1 MKNCLKKLTSKSF
14 DRFLEPL
21 NEILKQITPLISGGN
36 RPLQMTFED
45 QLRILIYYHLGEYI
59 SGRHLLQVL
68 EEEEFAKANVAPEK
82 GIAKSSF
89 FEALNT
95 RGLEQLME
103 VFEGLKL
110 QAADVLPG
118 EYSDLGNLIAIDGS
132 LIEGVLSMDWAD
144 YRKDTKKAKA
154 HVGFNINK
162 GIPCKAF
169 VTDGNGGERPFVTQI
184 LEPGETS
191 VTDRGYQCHKSFDLL
206 QEEGKFFVCRIKE
219 NTTKTVITKNS
230 IPEEALVFYD
240 SVVILGSETSIQ
252 TKRDVRLI
260 AYTIEGIDYWI
271 ATNRFDLEADQIAE
285 AYRLRWQVESF
296 FAWWKRH
303 LSVYHILARSEY
315 GLKVQIFAG
324 LITYLLL
331 AIYCQQEHGE
341 KVSIKRIRE
350 LRNQIVNESRG
361 ESQERSRK
369 RPVKNKKYR
378 PKKRRRRSAKT

>member
-219 NTTKTVITKNS
+219 NTTKTVIKDNP
-230 IPEEALVFYD
+230 IPEGALVFYD
-240 SVVILGSETSIQ
+240 SVVTLGSETSIQ

>member
-219 NTTKTVITKNS
+219 NTTKTVIKDNP
-230 IPEEALVFYD
+230 IPEGALVFYD
-240 SVVILGSETSIQ
+240 SVVTLGSETSIQ

-361 ESQERSRK
+361 ESQEKSRK